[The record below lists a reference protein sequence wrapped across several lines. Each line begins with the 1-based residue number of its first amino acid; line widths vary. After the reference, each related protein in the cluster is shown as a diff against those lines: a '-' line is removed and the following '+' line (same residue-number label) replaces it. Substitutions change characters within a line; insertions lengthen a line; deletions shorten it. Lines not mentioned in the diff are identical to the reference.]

1 MALFQRW
8 AGGER
13 PTATKWNE
21 TSIPV
26 VSTVAD
32 VSASY
37 VGQIVFATSDT
48 RLWRC
53 TVAGSPGTWAVFSGG
68 PTWSIYR
75 AGTQSIPNN
84 TWTNLLFTNEDVDT
98 DNMHD
103 LVTNT
108 DRVTISKAGLY
119 SIAMKGSF
127 VPNATGQR
135 AARMTRNGT
144 VINGGTVIVNNAGA
158 ANDTAIVVPT
168 LFLQCAAGDILR
180 AAVWQQAGVA
190 LNTSDGTLG
199 GDTNGNVPLFTG
211 TWLRD

>member
-8 AGGER
+8 AGGEQ
-13 PTATKWNE
+13 PTATKMNE
-21 TSIPV
+21 TGLPV
-26 VSTVAD
+26 VATTAD
-32 VSASY
+32 ISSPY
-37 VGQIVFATSDT
+37 TGQLVFATSDT
-48 RLWRC
+48 RLWRY
-53 TVAGSPGTWAVFSGG
+53 TGSAWVVFSSG
-68 PTWSIYR
+68 PTWAIYR
-75 AGTQSIPNN
+75 GPTQSIPNN
-84 TWTNLLFTNEDVDT
+84 TWTNMSYTSEDTDT

-103 LVTNT
+103 NATNP

-119 SIAMKGSF
+119 ALATKGSF

-144 VINGGTVIVNNAGA
+144 VINGSSVIVNNSGA
-158 ANDTAIVVPT
+158 ANDTSIVVPT
-168 LFLQCAAGDILR
+168 LYLQCAVGDILR
-180 AAVWQQAGVA
+180 AQVWQQSGAA